1 MSEVKLTLHR
11 PFHIV
16 RTKVSIAHVRAVEVE
31 IYLFSGETWNG
42 NVLSLTMLLLEKIKF
57 ILKIWTKLATHI
69 RMRDRSVKIFQ
80 YGSQMLLGFYSSQ
93 MSAMMVESLSL
104 TRRTASTSRKAFWMM
119 KSINHVGTI
128 IDMVEGYDWLKD
140 EGYANFLDI
149 VEQIALVV
157 YYWYETLVFFTRV
170 KLVSFTEQ
178 SIDGWGNMSWFL
190 EDLVCLVASLI
201 RTFVHLKKMNALQ
214 VKIPELMNTD
224 LINISSSAD
233 ANKSNDYIKYNVAES
248 DDGPETS
255 SSTICDHKF
264 HDELSRM
271 NVRLF
276 DLLLSVIIVSSLSI
290 SLYYSIS
297 NNILPCMIEHLRAR
311 CLSRSNR
318 PIQGASRQGHWRCR
332 DGTLWS
338 YLVVAHSV

>member
-1 MSEVKLTLHR
+1 
-11 PFHIV
+11 
-16 RTKVSIAHVRAVEVE
+16 
-31 IYLFSGETWNG
+31 
-42 NVLSLTMLLLEKIKF
+42 MLLLEKIKF

-128 IDMVEGYDWLKD
+128 IDMVEGYDWLQD

-170 KLVSFTEQ
+170 KLVSFTEA

-201 RTFVHLKKMNALQ
+201 RTLVHLKKMNTLQ
-214 VKIPELMNTD
+214 VKVPELMNS
-224 LINISSSAD
+224 SSSAD
-233 ANKSNDYIKYNVAES
+233 ANKGIDYIKYNVAES
-248 DDGPETS
+248 DDCPAETS
-255 SSTICDHKF
+255 SDDRCTIRDHKF
-264 HDELSRM
+264 HAELSRM

-276 DLLLSVIIVSSLSI
+276 DLLLSVAIVSVLSVSLR
-290 SLYYSIS
+290 LL
-297 NNILPCMIEHLRAR
+297 N
-311 CLSRSNR
+311 
-318 PIQGASRQGHWRCR
+318 
-332 DGTLWS
+332 
-338 YLVVAHSV
+338 SVIIYCHAL